1 MYIFS
6 FVGEHQSTLDI
17 KDVTF
22 LGEKIGE
29 GSFGFVEVVA
39 VKGKIYAGK
48 QYRQDHNFT
57 LQTFMR
63 EFQIMKNLKHDH
75 IVKYYNFYINRE
87 DNSPMIIMECLEI
100 NLHKFLLSDSHQN
113 LPLARKLD
121 LLYGIVQGL
130 EYLHSRPEPIIH
142 RDLTAS
148 NVLLDSRAVP
158 KISDFGNSCA
168 VHIDWLHSQTLT
180 QVTGT
185 LNYLAPEAQ
194 SDKYGIEIDIF
205 SFGHLSL
212 FVYIQKSPN
221 QLLAPNYPKG
231 DDDDSVCGRN
241 EVERREEYFIL
252 LDKIPEKN
260 PLLVALIKKCLSNA
274 PKRRPKAEEL
284 ISWLDEIRKD
294 LPSPPQLLLNP
305 ITQHPETKTV
315 ATGAP
320 ANFTV
325 EATGDK
331 FSFQWQKDG
340 QDIDRNQSWLHYN
353 HTDKTSTLYIVCV
366 EKGDKGHYKCCVQ
379 SLFTMNKRLTHPAKL
394 IVCESSFYVCALL
407 IVDYIS
413 YKQLEC
419 ILNVMM
425 VICQENLMG
434 MCI

>member
-1 MYIFS
+1 MCVDIFS

-48 QYRQDHNFT
+48 QYRKDHNFT
-57 LQTFMR
+57 LQTFIR
-63 EFQIMKNLKHDH
+63 EFQIMQNLKHDH
-75 IVKYYNFYINRE
+75 IVKYYNFYIHPE
-87 DNSPMIIMECLEI
+87 DDSPMLIMECLET
-100 NLHKFLLSDSHQN
+100 NLHNFLLSDSHHN

-158 KISDFGNSCA
+158 KISDFGNSC
-168 VHIDWLHSQTLT
+168 VMHIDRLHSQTLT

-185 LNYLAPEAQ
+185 LNYLAPEVQ
-194 SDKYGIEIDIF
+194 SGKYGTEIDIF

-212 FVYIQKSPN
+212 FVCIQKSPN
-221 QLLAPNYPKG
+221 HLLAPNYPKG
-231 DDDDSVCGRN
+231 DDDDSVRGRN
-241 EVERREEYFIL
+241 EVERREKYFIL
-252 LDKIPEKN
+252 FDKIPEKN
-260 PLLVALIKKCLSNA
+260 PLLVALIKKCLSNV

-284 ISWLDEIRKD
+284 ISKLDEMRKD

-325 EATGDK
+325 KATGDK

-340 QDIDRNQSWLHYN
+340 QDIDRNQSRLHYN
-353 HTDKTSTLYIVCV
+353 HTDKTSTLCIVCV

-379 SLFTMNKRLTHPAKL
+379 SLFTLNKRLTHPAKL
-394 IVCESSFYVCALL
+394 IVCECSFYVCALL
-407 IVDYIS
+407 IVD
-413 YKQLEC
+413 
-419 ILNVMM
+419 
-425 VICQENLMG
+425 
-434 MCI
+434 